1 MDVESSKAELS
12 KLGTQALQD
21 LYNNLTQV
29 KNFALEQAPDV
40 LQQWVHREIVG
51 NLFLAG
57 IGLLLIIFGSIAFFV
72 IRNNLNKVKKNNER
86 YDKSDF
92 FMGFALLST
101 GPLIVGIIIT
111 IINVYHAL
119 LVYVAPKVFLIEQIR
134 RLL

>member
-51 NLFLAG
+51 DLFLAG
-57 IGLLLIIFGSIAFFV
+57 IGLLLMIYGSIVFFV
-72 IRNNLNKVKKNNER
+72 IRNKMKKNGK
-86 YDKSDF
+86 DITSDDACF
-92 FMGFALLST
+92 FGSMLLSFA
-101 GPLIVGIIIT
+101 PFIVGIIMT
-111 IINVYHAL
+111 IVNVYQAL

-134 RLL
+134 HLL